1 MKNLLPPQGRDTTIS
16 IAKGIAIILMVIAHA
31 EAPGWLCKFIFE
43 FHMPLF
49 FITAGSFFSRKYL
62 NDEATFVKKR
72 IRGLYWPFWKWSV
85 FFLIIH
91 NWMFSLGILNETFG
105 NEMGGV
111 THPYTW
117 HQIQQNLWNITT
129 AMGGYDQ
136 FLCGAFW
143 FFRGLFVA
151 SILYLIIYK
160 AVDAGLSGIPGKPG
174 ISGLSGKLGNPG
186 LSPTPYLVCLVM
198 LLLCGWKTYEGLKV
212 VTIVQGGYRDMM
224 GCFFFGCGFIFRQF
238 VDKYQRLMSRHY
250 ASVWTTLLFA
260 AIVYLFSYYLTA
272 NMNWRSNFTQFL
284 SLPLPALLGFLMT
297 YNVSRWID
305 SRESRLKRF
314 LVYTGDHTLNIFIF
328 HIVAYKTVSLL
339 KIWYYGL
346 DPRQIGCHMVI
357 HEHSQEDLFWV
368 LYTIAGVGLPL
379 GATWLVEKIKCRFR
393 EYRASAASLPQ

>member
-1 MKNLLPPQGRDTTIS
+1 MKRDTTIS

-31 EAPGWLCKFIFE
+31 EAPGWLCQFIFE

-49 FITAGSFFSRKYL
+49 FITAGYFFSLKYL

-72 IRGLYWPFWKWSV
+72 VKGLYWPFWKWSV

-91 NWMFSLGILNETFG
+91 NWMFDLGILNEVYG
-105 NEMGGV
+105 NETGGV
-111 THPYTW
+111 THPYNW
-117 HQIQQNLWNITT
+117 HQIQQHLWNITT

-160 AVDAGLSGIPGKPG
+160 VIRHALPKPAESAV
-174 ISGLSGKLGNPG
+174 
-186 LSPTPYLVCLVM
+186 PYLVCLVM
-198 LLLCGWKTYEGLKV
+198 LLLCAWKTYEGLKV
-212 VTIVQGGYRDMM
+212 VNLVQGGYRDMM

-238 VDKYQRLMSRHY
+238 VEKYQQLVSRYY
-250 ASVWTTLLFA
+250 ADIWTTLFYA
-260 AIVYLFSYYLTA
+260 IIVYLFSYYLTA

-284 SLPLPALLGFLMT
+284 SLPIPALLGFLMT
-297 YNVSRWID
+297 YNISRWID
-305 SRESRLKRF
+305 CHDSWPKQF
-314 LVYTGDHTLNIFIF
+314 LVYTGNHTLNIFVF
-328 HIVAYKTVSLL
+328 HIIAYKAVSLI

-357 HEHSQEDLFWV
+357 HEHSQEDLFWI
-368 LYTIAGVGLPL
+368 LYTIAGIGLPL
-379 GATWLVEKIKCRFR
+379 GATWLTEKTKTKIR

>member
-1 MKNLLPPQGRDTTIS
+1 MNRDTTIS
-16 IAKGIAIILMVIAHA
+16 VAKGIAIILMVIAHA
-31 EAPGWLCKFIFE
+31 EAPAWLCKFIFE

-49 FITAGSFFSRKYL
+49 FITAGYFFSLKYL

-72 IRGLYWPFWKWSV
+72 IKGLYWPFWKWSV

-91 NWMFSLGILNETFG
+91 NWMFDLRVLNEVYG

-111 THPYTW
+111 THPYNW
-117 HQIQQNLWNITT
+117 HQIQQHLWNITT

-160 AVDAGLSGIPGKPG
+160 ILDVTLPVRAKKI
-174 ISGLSGKLGNPG
+174 I
-186 LSPTPYLVCLVM
+186 PYLICLIM

-212 VTIVQGGYRDMM
+212 VNLVQGGYRDMM

-238 VDKYQRLMSRHY
+238 VNKYKQLVSRYY

-260 AIVYLFSYYLTA
+260 LIVYLFSEYLTA
-272 NMNWRSNFTQFL
+272 NMNWRSNYTQFL
-284 SLPLPALLGFLMT
+284 SLPVPALLGFLMT
-297 YNVSRWID
+297 YNISRWID
-305 SRESRLKRF
+305 GRKSWLKRF
-314 LVYTGDHTLNIFIF
+314 LVFTGDHTLYIFIF

-357 HEHSQEDLFWV
+357 HEHSQEDWFWV

-379 GATWLVEKIKCRFR
+379 GATWLSDKIRERIR
-393 EYRASAASLPQ
+393 EYRASSASQAQ

>member
-1 MKNLLPPQGRDTTIS
+1 MTRNTTIS

-31 EAPGWLCKFIFE
+31 EAPGWLCRFIFE

-49 FITAGSFFSRKYL
+49 FITAGYFFSLKYL

-72 IRGLYWPFWKWSV
+72 IKGLYWPFVKWAV

-91 NWMFSLGILNETFG
+91 NWMFDIGILNETYG
-105 NEMGGV
+105 NEAGGV

-117 HQIQQNLWNITT
+117 HQIQQNLWNIVT

-160 AVDAGLSGIPGKPG
+160 VLLYAMPKRVEHS
-174 ISGLSGKLGNPG
+174 
-186 LSPTPYLVCLVM
+186 TPYLICVLL
-198 LLLCGWKTYEGLKV
+198 LLLCGWKTYEGLRV
-212 VTIVQGGYRDMM
+212 INLVQGGYRDMM
-224 GCFFFGCGFIFRQF
+224 GCFFFGCGFIFRQYSARF
-238 VDKYQRLMSRHY
+238 EQATSRIWV
-250 ASVWTTLLFA
+250 SIPLTLVFGV
-260 AIVYLFSYYLTA
+260 IVYLFSDYLTA
-272 NMNWRSNFTQFL
+272 NMNWRSTFTQFL
-284 SLPLPALLGFLMT
+284 SLPVPALLGFLMT

-305 SRESRLKRF
+305 SKDTRLKRF
-314 LVYTGDHTLNIFIF
+314 LAYTGDHTLNIFIF
-328 HIVAYKTVSLL
+328 HIIAYKTVSLL

-357 HEHSQEDLFWV
+357 HDYSQQDWFWI

-379 GATWLVEKIKCRFR
+379 FFTWFFPRLSNHLRTRI
-393 EYRASAASLPQ
+393 RARLSSTASQPQ

>member
-1 MKNLLPPQGRDTTIS
+1 MGCVLPHG
-16 IAKGIAIILMVIAHA
+16 
-31 EAPGWLCKFIFE
+31 
-43 FHMPLF
+43 
-49 FITAGSFFSRKYL
+49 
-62 NDEATFVKKR
+62 
-72 IRGLYWPFWKWSV
+72 
-85 FFLIIH
+85 
-91 NWMFSLGILNETFG
+91 NET
-105 NEMGGV
+105 GGV

-160 AVDAGLSGIPGKPG
+160 VVLKVLPQKAAPAA
-174 ISGLSGKLGNPG
+174 
-186 LSPTPYLVCLVM
+186 PYIICLIM

-212 VTIVQGGYRDMM
+212 VNLVQGGYRDMM

-238 VDKYQRLMSRHY
+238 VDSYRRFMSRY
-250 ASVWTTLLFA
+250 YTAVWTTLLFA
-260 AIVYLFSYYLTA
+260 VVVFLFSKYQTA
-272 NMNWRSNFTQFL
+272 NMNWRSNYTQFL
-284 SLPLPALLGFLMT
+284 SLPLPAILGFLMT

-305 SRESRLKRF
+305 GHENPLKRF
-314 LVYTGDHTLNIFIF
+314 LVYTGDHTLYIFIF

-357 HEHSQEDLFWV
+357 HDHSQQDLFWI

-379 GATWLVEKIKCRFR
+379 GATWLSEKIKARIR
-393 EYRASAASLPQ
+393 GYRASAASQPQ

>member
-1 MKNLLPPQGRDTTIS
+1 MKRDTTIS

-31 EAPGWLCKFIFE
+31 EAPGALCQFIFE

-49 FITAGSFFSRKYL
+49 FITAGYFFSLKYL

-72 IRGLYWPFWKWSV
+72 VKGLYWPFWKWSV

-91 NWMFSLGILNETFG
+91 NWMFDLGILNEVYG

-111 THPYTW
+111 THPYNW
-117 HQIQQNLWNITT
+117 HQIQQHLWTITT

-160 AVDAGLSGIPGKPG
+160 VVLYALSS
-174 ISGLSGKLGNPG
+174 ISRISSPSRLTKL
-186 LSPTPYLVCLVM
+186 TPYLICLIM

-212 VTIVQGGYRDMM
+212 VNLVQGGYRDLM
-224 GCFFFGCGFIFRQF
+224 GCFFFVCGFIFRQF
-238 VDKYQRLMSRHY
+238 VDKYQQFISRYY

-260 AIVYLFSYYLTA
+260 VIVWLFSKYLTA
-272 NMNWRSNFTQFL
+272 NMNWRSTYIQFL
-284 SLPLPALLGFLMT
+284 SLPLPAILGFLMT

-305 SRESRLKRF
+305 SRESTLKRF

-328 HIVAYKTVSLL
+328 HIVAYKVVSLL
-339 KIWYYGL
+339 KIWYYGM

-357 HEHSQEDLFWV
+357 HDHSQEDLFWI
-368 LYTIAGVGLPL
+368 LYTIAGVGIPL
-379 GATWLVEKIKCRFR
+379 GATWCSEQIRKRLR
-393 EYRASAASLPQ
+393 EYRASSASQAQ

>member
-1 MKNLLPPQGRDTTIS
+1 MRNTTIS
-16 IAKGIAIILMVIAHA
+16 IAKGIAIILMVVAHA

-49 FITAGSFFSRKYL
+49 FITAGYFFSLKYL
-62 NDEATFVKKR
+62 TDEATFVKKR
-72 IRGLYWPFWKWSV
+72 VKGLYWPFVKWAV

-91 NWMFSLGILNETFG
+91 NWMFDLGILNETFG
-105 NEMGGV
+105 NDAGGV
-111 THPYTW
+111 THPYSW
-117 HQIQQNLWNITT
+117 HQIQQNLWTIVT

-160 AVDAGLSGIPGKPG
+160 VLYSCLPSRVKSFI
-174 ISGLSGKLGNPG
+174 
-186 LSPTPYLVCLVM
+186 PYLICVIM
-198 LLLCGWKTYEGLKV
+198 LLLCGWKTYEGLRV
-212 VTIVQGGYRDMM
+212 INLIQGGYRDMM

-238 VDKYQRLMSRHY
+238 VEAYHKATARLYVSLPM
-250 ASVWTTLLFA
+250 TIIC
-260 AIVYLFSYYLTA
+260 AIVVFLFSKYLTA
-272 NMNWRSNFTQFL
+272 NMNWRSTYTQFL

-297 YNVSRWID
+297 YNISRWID
-305 SRESRLKRF
+305 GSKGLVKRF
-314 LVYTGDHTLNIFIF
+314 LVYTGDHTLYIFIF

-357 HEHSQEDLFWV
+357 HDYSQQDYFWI
-368 LYTIAGVGLPL
+368 LYTIAGVGIPL
-379 GATWLVEKIKCRFR
+379 FGTWL
-393 EYRASAASLPQ
+393 ASLIRGCKASSEFQAQ

>member
-1 MKNLLPPQGRDTTIS
+1 MKRDTTIS

-49 FITAGSFFSRKYL
+49 FITAGYFFSLKYL
-62 NDEATFVKKR
+62 NNEATFVKKR
-72 IRGLYWPFWKWSV
+72 IKGLYLPFVKWAV

-91 NWMFSLGILNETFG
+91 NWMFDLGVLNETYG

-117 HQIQQNLWNITT
+117 HQIQQNLWNIIT

-160 AVDAGLSGIPGKPG
+160 VLDSSLKSVRWKTAI
-174 ISGLSGKLGNPG
+174 
-186 LSPTPYLVCLVM
+186 PYLICLVM
-198 LLLCGWKTYEGLKV
+198 LLLCAWKTYEGLKV
-212 VTIVQGGYRDMM
+212 ITLVQGGYRDMM

-238 VDKYQRLMSRHY
+238 VDNYRQVISRHY
-250 ASVWTTLLFA
+250 TVFWSSIVFA
-260 AIVYLFSYYLTA
+260 IIVFFFSKYLTA
-272 NMNWRSNFTQFL
+272 NMNWRSSYVQFL

-297 YNVSRWID
+297 YNISWWLDNHEGI
-305 SRESRLKRF
+305 LKRF
-314 LVYTGDHTLNIFIF
+314 LIYTGDHTLYIFIF
-328 HIVAYKTVSLL
+328 HIVSYKLVSLI

-357 HEHSQEDLFWV
+357 HEHSQDDQFWI
-368 LYTIAGVGLPL
+368 LYTIAGVALPL
-379 GATWLVEKIKCRFR
+379 LGIWLYEKAKLKIKG
-393 EYRASAASLPQ
+393 YRASSSAQVP

>member
-1 MKNLLPPQGRDTTIS
+1 MQRDTTIS
-16 IAKGIAIILMVIAHA
+16 ICKGIAIILMVIAHA

-49 FITAGSFFSRKYL
+49 FITAGYFFSLKYL

-72 IRGLYWPFWKWSV
+72 VKGLYWPFVKWSV

-91 NWMFSLGILNETFG
+91 NWMFDIGILNERFG

-111 THPYTW
+111 THPYTS
-117 HQIQQNLWNITT
+117 HQIQQNLWNIFT

-160 AVDAGLSGIPGKPG
+160 VVLKVVPKRAEKAV
-174 ISGLSGKLGNPG
+174 
-186 LSPTPYLVCLVM
+186 PYLICVIMLV
-198 LLLCGWKTYEGLKV
+198 LCGWKTYEGLKI
-212 VTIVQGGYRDMM
+212 VTLVQGGYRDLM

-238 VDKYQRLMSRHY
+238 VEKYRDVMSQRYIAIGMTVFFGII
-250 ASVWTTLLFA
+250 VW
-260 AIVYLFSYYLTA
+260 LFSKHLTA
-272 NMNWRSNFTQFL
+272 NMNWRSTYTQFL

-297 YNVSRWID
+297 FNISSWLD
-305 SRESRLKRF
+305 KHEGWLKRF
-314 LVYTGDHTLNIFIF
+314 LTYTGDHTLNIFIF
-328 HIVAYKTVSLL
+328 HIIAYKTVSLI

-346 DPRQIGCHMVI
+346 DIRQIGCHMVI
-357 HEHSQEDLFWV
+357 HDYSQQDYFWI
-368 LYTIAGVGLPL
+368 LYTIAGVGIPL
-379 GATWLVEKIKCRFR
+379 GGTWLSEQIKKKIR
-393 EYRASAASLPQ
+393 EYRASSASQAQ

>member
-1 MKNLLPPQGRDTTIS
+1 MNRNTVIS

-31 EAPGWLCKFIFE
+31 EAPGALCAFIFE

-49 FITAGSFFSRKYL
+49 FITAGYFFSLKYL

-72 IRGLYWPFWKWSV
+72 VKGLYWPFVKWAV

-91 NWMFSLGILNETFG
+91 NWMFDLGILNETFG
-105 NEMGGV
+105 NEAGGV
-111 THPYTW
+111 THPYSW
-117 HQIQQNLWNITT
+117 HQIQQNLWTIVT

-160 AVDAGLSGIPGKPG
+160 VLFSCLPSRVKSFI
-174 ISGLSGKLGNPG
+174 
-186 LSPTPYLVCLVM
+186 PYLICVLM
-198 LLLCGWKTYEGLKV
+198 LLLCGWKTYEGLRV
-212 VTIVQGGYRDMM
+212 INLVQGGYRDMM

-238 VDKYQRLMSRHY
+238 VDAYHKATDRLYVSLP
-250 ASVWTTLLFA
+250 VTLVC
-260 AIVYLFSYYLTA
+260 AIVVFLFSKYLTA
-272 NMNWRSNFTQFL
+272 NMNWRSTYTQFL

-297 YNVSRWID
+297 YNISRWID
-305 SRESRLKRF
+305 GSKGWVKRF
-314 LVYTGDHTLNIFIF
+314 LVYTGDHTLYIFIF

-357 HEHSQEDLFWV
+357 HDYSQQDYFWI
-368 LYTIAGVGLPL
+368 LYTIAGVGIPL
-379 GATWLVEKIKCRFR
+379 FGTWLASLIR
-393 EYRASAASLPQ
+393 ECRASSESQAQ

>member
-1 MKNLLPPQGRDTTIS
+1 MKRDTTIS

-49 FITAGSFFSRKYL
+49 FITAGYFFSLKYL

-72 IRGLYWPFWKWSV
+72 VKGLYWPFVKWAV

-91 NWMFSLGILNETFG
+91 NWMFDLGILNETFG
-105 NEMGGV
+105 NEAGGV
-111 THPYTW
+111 THPYSW
-117 HQIQQNLWNITT
+117 HQIQQNLWTIVT
-129 AMGGYDQ
+129 AMAGYDA

-160 AVDAGLSGIPGKPG
+160 VALKVLPKRTRT
-174 ISGLSGKLGNPG
+174 L
-186 LSPTPYLVCLVM
+186 TPYLICLIM
-198 LLLCGWKTYEGLKV
+198 LLLCGWKTYEGLRV
-212 VTIVQGGYRDMM
+212 INLVQGGYRDMM

-238 VDKYQRLMSRHY
+238 VDAYHKAIARVYVSLPM
-250 ASVWTTLLFA
+250 TLVC
-260 AIVYLFSYYLTA
+260 AIVVYLFSKYLTA
-272 NMNWRSNFTQFL
+272 NMNWRSTFTQFL
-284 SLPLPALLGFLMT
+284 SLPIPALLGFLMT
-297 YNVSRWID
+297 YNISRWID
-305 SRESRLKRF
+305 RTKGWVKKF

-328 HIVAYKTVSLL
+328 HIISYKVVSLL

-357 HEHSQEDLFWV
+357 HDYSQQDLFWI
-368 LYTIAGVGLPL
+368 LYTIAGIGIPL
-379 GATWLVEKIKCRFR
+379 LGTMMSERVIRVIKEMRVSR
-393 EYRASAASLPQ
+393 YQRM